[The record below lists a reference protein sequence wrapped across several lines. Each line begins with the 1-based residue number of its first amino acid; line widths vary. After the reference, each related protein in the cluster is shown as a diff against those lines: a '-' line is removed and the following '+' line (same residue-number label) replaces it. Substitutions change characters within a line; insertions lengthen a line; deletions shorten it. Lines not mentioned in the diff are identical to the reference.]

1 MNHAA
6 GSHHFGVVQ
15 TTFPGP
21 FQLKAV
27 RTSGLDQTTLG
38 WNRPAN
44 VVRTS
49 QVRDEPLIL
58 EHFYILRCPSV
69 LHLCTL
75 VRLDWRGDSD
85 TTGIGTLAGLY
96 MLREILIN

>member
-1 MNHAA
+1 MRLVH
-6 GSHHFGVVQ
+6 
-15 TTFPGP
+15 
-21 FQLKAV
+21 
-27 RTSGLDQTTLG
+27 TTLG
-38 WNRPAN
+38 WFRPLFL
-44 VVRTS
+44 VRS
-49 QVRDEPLIL
+49 SSKRSEPADWIKPLWDETDKQMWSEPASSKGRATDIRT
-58 EHFYILRCPSV
+58 YIYIFCAPSV